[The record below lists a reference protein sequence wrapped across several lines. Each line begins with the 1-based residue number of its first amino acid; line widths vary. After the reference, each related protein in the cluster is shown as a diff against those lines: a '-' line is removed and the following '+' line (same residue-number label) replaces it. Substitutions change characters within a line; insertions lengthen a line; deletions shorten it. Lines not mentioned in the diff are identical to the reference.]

1 MLDVIS
7 ISEDFE
13 EQSMSGIKR
22 REFMKKAGA
31 LGAGLVSWPQSG
43 AVVQP
48 AVRSKR
54 PNILV
59 FLTDDH
65 GQWAQ
70 HAYGNSEVQT
80 PNMNRLAANGTRMAQ
95 AFTPCPVCSPARASF
110 FTGCMPSQHG
120 IHDWL
125 KEQTDAAEHPWLEGQ
140 TLISEL
146 LKDAGYHTGLVGKWH
161 CGRTREPHPGFDRW
175 FSYWLAQYP
184 HYGVQHFS
192 DQGRLVLDQ
201 GHQSPL
207 LTRRAIDFLRDH
219 QRNQGAD
226 GKPFFLFVGYVDTHS
241 PHNSAP
247 HELVAKYDSAT
258 FRDIPNETFPPSHG
272 EALIPVNRNHQV
284 ERMKH
289 MEYYGAVS
297 SIDRE
302 VGKILAELEAT
313 GQMENTLVV
322 YTGDHGLNTGQ
333 HGMWEKGNATLPQN
347 FFEESIRVSCTLS
360 WPAGGIRQNAVRND
374 LVNHCDLWATLLDV
388 ADASPDERTA
398 AQINSPGRSYLAQ
411 LRGQQARDWRQTIIC
426 EYGNARMARM
436 DRYKLVR
443 RYAYDGVR
451 FADELYNLKEDPRET
466 TNRLHD
472 PALGNVIRELTQ
484 ELDQFFG
491 KYTAPGH
498 SGLDLASQW
507 ECTPASPWLAA
518 ARLHKQHRLPAACVP
533 LLVKS

>member
-1 MLDVIS
+1 
-7 ISEDFE
+7 
-13 EQSMSGIKR
+13 MSGIKR
-22 REFMKKAGA
+22 REFIKKAGV
-31 LGAGLVSWPQSG
+31 LGAGLVSWPTSRAAARPAAG
-43 AVVQP
+43 AN
-48 AVRSKR
+48 R

-70 HAYGNSEVQT
+70 HAYGNSEVLT
-80 PNMNRLAANGTRMAQ
+80 PNMDRLAATGTRMTQ

-110 FTGCMPSQHG
+110 FTGRMPSQHG

-140 TLISEL
+140 PLISEL
-146 LKDAGYHTGLVGKWH
+146 LKDVGYHTGLVGKWH

-175 FSYWLAQYP
+175 FSYWVAQYP
-184 HYGVQHFS
+184 HYGVQQFS
-192 DQGRLVLDQ
+192 DQGSLVLDQ
-201 GHQSPL
+201 GQQSPL

-219 QRNQGAD
+219 KKNEGAQ

-241 PHNSAP
+241 PHDAAPSA
-247 HELVAKYDSAT
+247 LVAKYSSAG
-258 FRDIPNETFPPSHG
+258 FRDIPSEEFPACHG
-272 EALIPVNRNHQV
+272 EPLIPVNSNPQI

-313 GQMENTLVV
+313 GQLENTLVV

-347 FFEESIRVSCTLS
+347 FFDESIRISCTLS
-360 WPAGGIRQNAVRND
+360 WPAGGIRQNAVCND
-374 LVNHCDLWATLLDV
+374 FVNHCDLWATLLEV
-388 ADASPDERTA
+388 AGASPDEHTA
-398 AQINSPGRSYLAQ
+398 ERINSPGRSYLAQ
-411 LRGQQARDWRQTIIC
+411 LRGQNLHDWRKAIIS
-426 EYGNARMARM
+426 EYGNARMARAE
-436 DRYKLVR
+436 RYKLVR
-443 RYAYDGVR
+443 RYAYKGVLFR
-451 FADELYNLKEDPRET
+451 DELYDLKEDPRET
-466 TNRLHD
+466 VNRFQDATLKK
-472 PALGNVIRELTQ
+472 VIDELTE
-484 ELDQFFG
+484 ELDQFFE

-498 SGLDLASQW
+498 SGLELAHQW

-518 ARLHKQHRLPAACVP
+518 ERFHKQNRMPAACVP